1 MVHVREAA
9 RFVFV
14 KWFRSDDNDSASGVK
29 RRTRLGS
36 SFFTDSPLSHLHCF
50 DQDSKFVYIQTIE
63 HALFSHLCVVLFHSI
78 LKQFGFSESQRNGT
92 NFHHDQARWGPKRLV
107 AEIISRFEK
116 KGFSLKGLKLMTV
129 ERPFAQKH
137 YEDLL
142 SKPFFG
148 ALIGCIPSGPV
159 IAMIWEDAIIVIILN
174 FFNK

>member
-1 MVHVREAA
+1 MVRVREAA

-14 KWFRSDDNDSASGVK
+14 KWFRSNDNDSTSGVK
-29 RRTRLGS
+29 RRTGL
-36 SFFTDSPLSHLHCF
+36 
-50 DQDSKFVYIQTIE
+50 E

-78 LKQFGFSESQRNGT
+78 LKQVGFSESQRNGT

-129 ERPFAQKH
+129 DRPFAQKH

-148 ALIGCIPSGPV
+148 ALIGYITSGPV
-159 IAMIWEDAIIVIILN
+159 IAMIWEGAIIVIILN

>member
-9 RFVFV
+9 RFLFV

-29 RRTRLGS
+29 RRTGL
-36 SFFTDSPLSHLHCF
+36 
-50 DQDSKFVYIQTIE
+50 
-63 HALFSHLCVVLFHSI
+63 VVLFHSI
-78 LKQFGFSESQRNGT
+78 LKQLGFSESQRNGT

-116 KGFSLKGLKLMTV
+116 MGFSLKGLKLMTV
-129 ERPFAQKH
+129 DRPFAQKH

-148 ALIGCIPSGPV
+148 ALIGYITSGPV
-159 IAMIWEDAIIVIILN
+159 IAMIWEGAIIVIILN